1 MLLQEMN
8 EDSNAYDYSAASNNE
23 VDNQWTKFEATYNG
37 FSEGYGDK
45 KGKFRLGT
53 KTISP
58 IILANYGQDSNAIL
72 EIKNIEIIIKDKPEL
87 L

>member
-1 MLLQEMN
+1 MN
-8 EDSNAYDYSAASNNE
+8 HYANSTYDYSAAKNVE
-23 VDNQWTKFEATYNG
+23 VDKQWSKFEATYNG
-37 FSEGYGDK
+37 FSNGYGDI

-58 IILANYGQDSNAIL
+58 IILANYRQDSNAVL
-72 EIKNIEIIIKDKPEL
+72 EIKNVEIIIKDKPKL